1 MYSIVVHVVPSKRT
15 MALFSLRSSDYT
27 CHNINRTTWSMSP
40 SEKPHSIWG
49 PKASPGFIF
58 SRPRKCQ
65 HFDSNHVDLDQP
77 LRAVREVTHRSCM
90 PRSQRVP
97 GWKSWGIR
105 GYETSRAIRTVNHRV
120 VHPCNRHLSHPFNP
134 WGIFFFRGSKGQVFK
149 LAIFARF

>member
-1 MYSIVVHVVPSKRT
+1 MLYPQKGPWLCFRWGQVTTLAITSTEQHDPWAHVKNLT
-15 MALFSLRSSDYT
+15 AF
-27 CHNINRTTWSMSP
+27 
-40 SEKPHSIWG
+40 G
-49 PKASPGFIF
+49 APKLPPASFF

-134 WGIFFFRGSKGQVFK
+134 WGDFFFRGSKGQVFK